1 MADDNHEYRWVGVIT
16 VALAILAFFGVN
28 NWKQL
33 QSALNPSPTPTAAY
47 SPVLVSVPTAT
58 PTVPDP
64 PYTEPATATPFPT
77 PTPPPVPSPTPTPS
91 DTPCT
96 ALYCGEA
103 QFIRTSF
110 DWGGSACGT
119 DNCSVN
125 ATFQNDGS
133 IAGSATVTF
142 TITGLQYGKLVYTN
156 LAQCSDAIPETPPGG
171 VASVSCTAYSQ
182 GIKNFSTY
190 PGVQFGV
197 TIKAS

>member
-1 MADDNHEYRWVGVIT
+1 MADDSNDYRWVGGAIT
-16 VALAILAFFGVN
+16 VALAILAFFGVD

-33 QSALNPSPTPTAAY
+33 QSALGDASPTPTPAY
-47 SPVLVSVPTAT
+47 SPVSVSVPT

-64 PYTEPATATPFPT
+64 PYTPPAPAT
-77 PTPPPVPSPTPTPS
+77 PSPTDTPTAS

-103 QFIRTSF
+103 HFTRTSF
-110 DWGGSACGT
+110 DWVGSTCGT
-119 DNCSVN
+119 DNCSVT

-142 TITGLQYGKLVYTN
+142 TITGIQYGKLVYPN

-171 VASVSCTAYSQ
+171 VTRVGCTAYSEY
-182 GIKNFSTY
+182 IRNFSTY
-190 PGVQFGV
+190 PGAQFNV
-197 TIKAS
+197 TINVS